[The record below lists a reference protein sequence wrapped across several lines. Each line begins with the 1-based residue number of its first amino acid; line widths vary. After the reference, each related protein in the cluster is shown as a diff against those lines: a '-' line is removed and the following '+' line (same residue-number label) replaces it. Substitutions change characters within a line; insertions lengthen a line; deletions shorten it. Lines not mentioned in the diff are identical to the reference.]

1 MSQTLIERFAAITS
15 RREGL
20 VARRT
25 RIQVMTENLEK
36 EEARVN
42 QEIISLGSTPETIE
56 SDIVSMSTQ
65 QKQLMDDY
73 EKTLDEYESK
83 VSEAERALTNPGS

>member
-1 MSQTLIERFAAITS
+1 LIERFAAITS

>member
-1 MSQTLIERFAAITS
+1 
-15 RREGL
+15 
-20 VARRT
+20 
-25 RIQVMTENLEK
+25 MTENLEK